1 MALVLHAPIPPI
13 TRPQERAAVMAECA
27 RIAIESVQGRALNP
41 HAIIITPRSP
51 TIESRRAREWQQAT
65 LLGERL
71 RGPSV

>member
-1 MALVLHAPIPPI
+1 
-13 TRPQERAAVMAECA
+13 MAECA